1 MLRRRMLGRMQK
13 ERLTISVDREV
24 ATRVRQCGA
33 RHGIGG
39 ASGYLERLVRQDQIR
54 EAADALGRWYARH
67 PDRVEQAESE
77 RIAAAEELG
86 ETA

>member
-1 MLRRRMLGRMQK
+1 MLGRMQK

-33 RHGIGG
+33 RHGAGG

-54 EAADALGRWYARH
+54 EAADALGRWYDRH
-67 PDRVEQAESE
+67 PGRIEEAEAERV
-77 RIAAAEELG
+77 AAAGELG
-86 ETA
+86 EPA

>member
-1 MLRRRMLGRMQK
+1 MLLRMQK

-33 RHGIGG
+33 RHGAGG

-54 EAADALGRWYARH
+54 EAADALGRWYTGH
-67 PDRVEQAESE
+67 PAYIDDAEAE
-77 RIAAAEELG
+77 RLAAAEELG
-86 ETA
+86 EIA